1 MNTKLECKVNAAN
14 NGDAEA
20 IMHLACSYLT
30 GYDYDDIP
38 QDNTQSKY
46 WIDRLIK
53 LADSGDIISQY
64 IVAKCGTFDTSVIM
78 QAGSKDYVINMQNRY
93 KDNILQKANQ
103 GEPDAV
109 YAAACLNYGEPQ
121 AAIVEGIKPEW
132 KKQADYAATHGS
144 AWACEKLQAIYVNRD
159 CSTSLEGLKYLK
171 IGVQYSGVY
180 AGNCQYLLGF
190 IYRDGQNSLPQN
202 EELYIQL
209 MEKAMENGNLE
220 AKYNLDYSKKLVNDK
235 TNGEW
240 FRKAHPILS
249 QRYFQKSSGCYIA
262 TAVYGS
268 YDCPEV
274 WTLRRYR
281 DYILSK
287 HWYGKSFIKM
297 YYSVSPTVVKIFGKA
312 QWFNTFF
319 RTKLDRFVGK
329 LNSAGIKDTPYS
341 E

>member
-1 MNTKLECKVNAAN
+1 MNKKLEIMVNAAN
-14 NGDAEA
+14 NGDAEEV
-20 IMHLACSYLT
+20 MSLACSYWA
-30 GYDYDDIP
+30 GADYNDIP
-38 QDNTQSKY
+38 KDVVQSKH
-46 WIDRLIK
+46 WIDRLVK
-53 LADSGDIISQY
+53 MADSGDTVAQY
-64 IVAKCGTFDTSVIM
+64 IIAKCGIFATSVIS
-78 QAGSKDYVINMQNRY
+78 QVGSKDYIFDMQNKY
-93 KDNILQKANQ
+93 KDNILRKANQ

-109 YAAACLNYGEPQ
+109 YAAACLKFGEPQ
-121 AAIVEGIKPEW
+121 TASVEEIKNEW
-132 KKQADYAATHGS
+132 KKQADYAASHGS
-144 AWACEKLQAIYVNRD
+144 AWACNKLQRIYVNND
-159 CSTSLEGLKYLK
+159 YSTSLEGLKYLK
-171 IGVQYSGVY
+171 MGAQYSGVY

-190 IYRDGQNSLPQN
+190 IYRDGQNSIPQN
-202 EELYIQL
+202 EEMYIQL
-209 MEKAMENGNLE
+209 MEKAMNNGNLE
-220 AKYNLDYSKKLVNDK
+220 AKYNLDYSKKSVNDK
-235 TNGEW
+235 TNGEC

-297 YYSVSPTVVKIFGKA
+297 YYSVSPAVVKLFGKA
-312 QWFNTFF
+312 QWFNIFF
-319 RTKLDRFVGK
+319 RTKLDKFVRK